1 MVAREP
7 GARVVYGVPFHDV
20 TFDEAVAW
28 CVDTMRAGVPR
39 FIATANVD
47 FLMQAR
53 RDPELQRILL
63 EADLVIA
70 DGQPVVQASRRQGTP
85 LRERVTGSDLTPLLA
100 AACAREGLRVFLL
113 GGAPGVA
120 ERAAQVLVE
129 RHPSLQVAGCYSPPL
144 AGLLE
149 MDHEVILAR
158 LRETRPHLLLVAFGA
173 PKQEKFIQ
181 LHVRHWSVPLAIGV
195 GGTLDFLAGA
205 QTRAPVWVQQL
216 SLEWLWRMGTN
227 PRRLFK
233 RYASNIGFLAGAWW
247 RWNRVRRSAPGAVET
262 GETAWSWEQIE
273 DAVASGEPLVLA
285 SLGNRSWLTSDELGR
300 LVGAARRLRRRGGRL
315 LLYGGTERVRRL
327 LGEFALVEYL
337 EHHVDRAAAE
347 RRRVSLVEAGRGG
360 LIEVTDRVLHLT
372 LPMEVTGDGL
382 AAWSDRV
389 AAAWTADLAAVH
401 IEASAVE
408 FIDSAGIGWLVAV
421 AMRCREAGMT
431 YRAGGFRGAALRSLQ
446 LARVAD
452 RLTGTRE
459 PAS

>member
-1 MVAREP
+1 MVMREP
-7 GARVVYGVPFHDV
+7 EARVVYGVPFHDV

-28 CVDTMRAGVPR
+28 CINAMRAGSPR

-53 RDPELQRILL
+53 QDPELQRILL

-100 AACAREGLRVFLL
+100 AACAREGFRVFLL

-120 ERAAQVLVE
+120 ERAAKVLVE
-129 RHPSLQVAGCYSPPL
+129 RNPGLVIAGCYSPPL
-144 AGLLE
+144 AGLLD
-149 MDHEVILAR
+149 MDHEAILAR

-181 LHVRHWSVPLAIGV
+181 LHARHWSVPLAMGV

-205 QTRAPVWVQQL
+205 QTRAPVWVQRL

-247 RWNRVRRSAPGAVET
+247 RWNRVRRSAPGVAST
-262 GETAWSWEQIE
+262 ADLAWSWEALAEAI
-273 DAVASGEPLVLA
+273 DRGEPYVMA
-285 SLGNRSWLTSDELGR
+285 SLGDRAWLSSDELGR
-300 LVGAARRLRRRGGRL
+300 LVEAARRLRRRGGRL

-327 LGEFALVEYL
+327 LAEFALVDYL
-337 EHHVDRAAAE
+337 EHCTDRPAAE
-347 RRRVSLVEAGRGG
+347 RRMAALVESGRGG
-360 LIEVTDRVLHLT
+360 LIETTGRVLHLA
-372 LPMEVTGDGL
+372 LPMELTGDGL
-382 AAWSDRV
+382 AAWRDRV
-389 AAAWTADLAAVH
+389 AAAWTPEITAVR
-401 IEASAVE
+401 IEASSVE
-408 FIDSAGIGWLVAV
+408 FIDSAGIGWLVTVAV
-421 AMRCREAGMT
+421 RCQEAGAI
-431 YRAGGFRGAALRSLQ
+431 YQADGFRGAALRSLQ

-452 RLTGTRE
+452 RLTGIKE
-459 PAS
+459 PGR